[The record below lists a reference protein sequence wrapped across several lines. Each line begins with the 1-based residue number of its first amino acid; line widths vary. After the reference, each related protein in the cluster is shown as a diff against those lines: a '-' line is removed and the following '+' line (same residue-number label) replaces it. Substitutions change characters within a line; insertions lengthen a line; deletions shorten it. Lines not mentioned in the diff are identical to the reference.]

1 MTTAPTRDRIALI
14 DILRGFVIVLMAL
27 DHTREFT
34 NDSGWAYNALGPE
47 AHPLIYAT
55 RWITHLCAPT
65 FVLLAGVSIRLQS
78 LGGLSP
84 LALSSRILKRGLW
97 LVFLEFTL
105 IGFVWSFSI
114 PFLQFWQVIWAIGW
128 SMVLMAGLVFAP
140 PIVSLIIGAA
150 IVTASSALS
159 TIPPDAFGPL
169 APLWQI
175 LHRIPAFLPAPPD
188 TQVFV
193 VYPILPWFGLMAI
206 GYGIAPLFRSEHRD
220 RNLIA
225 LGLTMLALFLALR
238 LPNLYGDPRPWS
250 AGEDLTR
257 TLYSFFDVTK
267 NPPSLS
273 FALVTLGMVFVAA
286 PGLARLPKPIAGVFR
301 TFGAVPLF
309 AYIAHIAIM
318 HLYAILVRV
327 IAGASL
333 SPMTDTMRVFV
344 FESERFEGFSLPL
357 WATYLTWFAVI
368 ATLYPLCR
376 WWLGVKQRRKEW
388 WMAYL

>member
-1 MTTAPTRDRIALI
+1 MTESTPRDRIALI

-78 LGGLSP
+78 QNTPSP
-84 LALSSRILKRGLW
+84 ALASRLLKRGLW
-97 LVFLEFTL
+97 LVLLELTV

-128 SMVLMAGLVFAP
+128 SMVLMAALVFAP
-140 PIVSLIIGAA
+140 PLASLIIGAA
-150 IVTASSALS
+150 IVIASSVLS
-159 TIPPDAFGPL
+159 TIPPDSFGAL

-175 LHRIPAFLPAPPD
+175 LHRTPAFLPDPANAA
-188 TQVFV
+188 VFV
-193 VYPILPWFGLMAI
+193 AYPILPWFGLMAI
-206 GYGIAPLFRSEHRD
+206 GYGMGAVFRSEQRD
-220 RNLIA
+220 RTLIL
-225 LGLTMLALFLALR
+225 LGLAMLALFLVLR
-238 LPNLYGDPRPWS
+238 IPNLYGDPRPWS
-250 AGEDLTR
+250 PGEDTLR

-273 FALVTLGMVFVAA
+273 FALVTLGAVFVLA

-309 AYIAHIAIM
+309 AYIAHIAVM

-327 IAGASL
+327 FFGASL
-333 SPMTDTMRVFV
+333 APMTDTMRAFI
-344 FESERFEGFSLPL
+344 FESQRFEGFSLSIEL
-357 WATYLTWFAVI
+357 TYLVWLAVI
-368 ATLYPLCR
+368 ATIYPLCR
-376 WWLGVKQRRKEW
+376 WWQDVKQRRKDW
-388 WMAYL
+388 WLSYL